1 MKNSKKILNI
11 LLIVNFILY
20 LSFLTWTVLFK
31 YVSPLEMLSPERLHE
46 RVFHIIHYS
55 DFLNNSFND
64 IMGSVILYIPLGIF
78 AVYIVRMRKFGQRLF
93 AIFLLS
99 LAFEI
104 FKFIFAIGPSDVF
117 EIICNVLG
125 GLLGIGIYVLL
136 GMMFK
141 NEEKVKSTMAILMT
155 VVMIFVPISMFLMVL
170 RDNN

>member
-31 YVSPLEMLSPERLHE
+31 YVSPLEIFSPERLHE
-46 RVFHIIHYS
+46 RVFHMVHYS

-78 AVYIVRMRKFGQRLF
+78 CCIYSKDAKVWPKVI

-155 VVMIFVPISMFLMVL
+155 VVMIFVPISMFLISL
-170 RDNN
+170 TG

>member
-1 MKNSKKILNI
+1 MKNSKKLLNI

-20 LSFLTWTVLFK
+20 LTFLTWTVLFK
-31 YVSPLEMLSPERLHE
+31 YVSLLEIFSPERLYE
-46 RVFHIIHYS
+46 RAFHMIHYS
-55 DFLNNSFND
+55 DFLNNNFNS

-78 AVYIVRMRKFGQRLF
+78 CCIYSKDAKIWPKVI

-136 GMMFK
+136 GTMFK

-155 VVMIFVPISMFLMVL
+155 VVMIFVPISMFLISL
-170 RDNN
+170 AG